1 MSKYL
6 AEVVAGFGG
15 VLIAIAFMH
24 QVVPFF

>member
-6 AEVVAGFGG
+6 AEIVAGMGG
-15 VLIAIAFMH
+15 VLIAVAFMH